1 MLDVKD
7 ETIAKN
13 DDITADNFVL
23 KVEFSHDGNAKVTQ
37 DHCSDYVLLTEKVA
51 EAPKTGDNTNFA
63 LWIAVLG
70 LGVVAIAGSVVM
82 KKREF

>member
-7 ETIAKN
+7 ETVAKN

-23 KVEFSHDGNAKVTQ
+23 NVGFSHDGNAKVTQ
-37 DHCSDYVLLTEKVA
+37 DHCSD
-51 EAPKTGDNTNFA
+51 FA

-70 LGVVAIAGSVVM
+70 FGVVAIAGSVVM